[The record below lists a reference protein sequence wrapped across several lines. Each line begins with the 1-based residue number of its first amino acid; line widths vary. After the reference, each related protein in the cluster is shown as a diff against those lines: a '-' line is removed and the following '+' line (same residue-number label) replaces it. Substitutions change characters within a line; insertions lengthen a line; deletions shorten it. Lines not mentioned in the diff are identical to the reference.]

1 MTHLKEI
8 QLIFQIL
15 LILSKI
21 FHLEPVNVLRLVF
34 LTIFTYF
41 VLTCF
46 KTRFDRFVENTKY
59 NTAMLITI
67 SCCSSLRWAYF
78 GLNHWDKRNKNR
90 LGWAVP
96 SSGYLAFMWFC
107 LYVRWSSC
115 AIVILLYSPELV
127 YLSVGRPMRMSSCKI
142 VFLSACLPFTASS
155 SNVLLIS
162 EILPVG
168 WPSCWF
174 SFWQI
179 VFLLGRLPF
188 RLTTFKIVFL

>member
-1 MTHLKEI
+1 MKEI

-21 FHLEPVNVLRLVF
+21 FRLEPENVLRLVF
-34 LTIFTYF
+34 LTICIYF
-41 VLTCF
+41 VLNCF

-78 GLNHWDKRNKNR
+78 GLNHWDRRNKNK
-90 LGWAVP
+90 LVLSCAK
-96 SSGYLAFMWFC
+96 SGYLAFMWC

-115 AIVILLYSPELV
+115 AIVILLYSHELV
-127 YLSVGRPMRMSSCKI
+127 FLSVGRPMRMSSCKI
-142 VFLSACLPFTASS
+142 VFLSACLPFTSS
-155 SNVLLIS
+155 SCNVLLIS

-168 WPSCWF
+168 WPSC
-174 SFWQI
+174 
-179 VFLLGRLPF
+179 
-188 RLTTFKIVFL
+188 